1 MIPADCRATPGNSAG
16 HITHHIHHTMN
27 QQQPTPPAELIIS
40 REPEFPGQ
48 VVWECGSTL
57 GVAKDE
63 ATARADAAAVCK
75 EVE

>member
-1 MIPADCRATPGNSAG
+1 MDR
-16 HITHHIHHTMN
+16 
-27 QQQPTPPAELIIS
+27 QQPNPPAEPIIS

-57 GVAKDE
+57 GIARDE